1 MSTVKNVEQM
11 AQIFSALGHPS
22 RLLMIKALQ
31 DKEHCVCELKEIVGS
46 EMPTVSK
53 HLSVLKNAGI
63 VDSRKQN
70 NQVFYRLVYPCV
82 LEFIRCISENQQNES
97 VLS

>member
-1 MSTVKNVEQM
+1 MSLENNVDRM
-11 AQIFSALGHPS
+11 ALIFSALGHQS
-22 RLLMIKALQ
+22 RLLIVKALA

-70 NQVFYRLVYPCV
+70 NQVFYRLVFPCV
-82 LEFIRCISENQQNES
+82 LEFMRCIEENKK
-97 VLS
+97 

>member
-1 MSTVKNVEQM
+1 MNEEKELEYIASL
-11 AQIFSALGHPS
+11 FSALGHQS
-22 RLLMIKALQ
+22 RLLIVKSLA

-63 VDSRKQN
+63 VDNRKQN
-70 NQVFYRLVYPCV
+70 NQVFYRLVLPCTIS
-82 LEFIRCISENQQNES
+82 FINCLSEKLKNKE
-97 VLS
+97 

>member
-1 MSTVKNVEQM
+1 MSEEKELDFIATL
-11 AQIFSALGHPS
+11 FSALGHQS
-22 RLLMIKALQ
+22 RLLIIKALAE
-31 DKEHCVCELKEIVGS
+31 KEHCVCELKEIVGS

-70 NQVFYRLVYPCV
+70 NQVYYRLILPCTIS
-82 LEFIRCISENQQNES
+82 FINCLNEKFKS
-97 VLS
+97 KE

>member
-1 MSTVKNVEQM
+1 MNEEKELEYIANL
-11 AQIFSALGHPS
+11 FSALGHQS
-22 RLLMIKALQ
+22 RLLIVKALAE
-31 DKEHCVCELKEIVGS
+31 KEHCVCELKEIVGS

-70 NQVFYRLVYPCV
+70 NQVYYRLILPCAIS
-82 LEFIRCISENQQNES
+82 FINCLSEKLKS
-97 VLS
+97 